1 MIVYFSIHLP
11 WRLMSDHLD
20 KEKKVK
26 LLSIGKRGKCN
37 ILSKIYYLKHLLSKS
52 CIFLRAWKEPS
63 GRASKVCI
71 FRFCSFCCNFLD
83 TFNNNY
89 NSRCFKLK
97 MLLFLLFSG
106 DSPVHHLD
114 SIIDHWIYKTPGLID
129 NAVEVSN
136 KDNRFT
142 VTKRVSQVHIYFH

>member
-1 MIVYFSIHLP
+1 
-11 WRLMSDHLD
+11 
-20 KEKKVK
+20 
-26 LLSIGKRGKCN
+26 
-37 ILSKIYYLKHLLSKS
+37 
-52 CIFLRAWKEPS
+52 
-63 GRASKVCI
+63 
-71 FRFCSFCCNFLD
+71 
-83 TFNNNY
+83 
-89 NSRCFKLK
+89 

-142 VTKRVSQVHIYFH
+142 VTKRVSQVYFHYQPIFAIMLHTIMINNN

>member
-1 MIVYFSIHLP
+1 
-11 WRLMSDHLD
+11 
-20 KEKKVK
+20 
-26 LLSIGKRGKCN
+26 
-37 ILSKIYYLKHLLSKS
+37 
-52 CIFLRAWKEPS
+52 
-63 GRASKVCI
+63 
-71 FRFCSFCCNFLD
+71 
-83 TFNNNY
+83 
-89 NSRCFKLK
+89 

-142 VTKRVSQVHIYFH
+142 VAKRVSQVHIFPLVFWFLLAILRKNS